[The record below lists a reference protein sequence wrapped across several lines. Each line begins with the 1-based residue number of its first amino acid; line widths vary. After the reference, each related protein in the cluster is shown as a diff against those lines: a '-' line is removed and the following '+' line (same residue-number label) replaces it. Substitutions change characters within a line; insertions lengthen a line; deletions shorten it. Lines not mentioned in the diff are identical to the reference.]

1 MIQLRRRRQRRVPG
15 INMASMAD
23 ISFTLLILFLVVTS
37 MDDDKGLTR
46 MLPPLTEDVTQLP
59 EVTERNVLTIEMT
72 ADNSVMIQGEKVAM
86 KDVKTRVMNFVDN
99 PDNLPDLPEKHEQDI
114 ELLGKC
120 MVTDG
125 HVIQL
130 EADTK
135 TEYETYF
142 KVQDAIVAAY
152 RQLRDNLAQK
162 RFHISYENCNERQ
175 REALRTYY
183 PQRVSE
189 IYNTEGGTP

>member
-1 MIQLRRRRQRRVPG
+1 
-15 INMASMAD
+15 MASMAD

-46 MLPPLTEDVTQLP
+46 MLPPVTEDVTQLP

-162 RFHISYENCNERQ
+162 RFHASYEDCNERQ